1 MIDQEGIKSLEK
13 GADNIRLTGSEGASS
28 PAQEIIKAGIPKDMT
43 MDQDFEVFMQSE
55 GRPPRNI
62 PELLEFFKNSTLY
75 EGPHL
80 QNDPTEQVNPFSH
93 KPIGHPLPAR
103 QMAA

>member
-43 MDQDFEVFMQSE
+43 MDQKVDAHCC
-55 GRPPRNI
+55 
-62 PELLEFFKNSTLY
+62 LECHNMDLSDWSKGNRKCPKCLGKM
-75 EGPHL
+75 EIDKDGEIL
-80 QNDPTEQVNPFSH
+80 CWD
-93 KPIGHPLPAR
+93 
-103 QMAA
+103 

>member
-43 MDQDFEVFMQSE
+43 MDQAFEVFMQSE
-55 GRPPRNI
+55 GRPPRDI
-62 PELLEFFKNSTLY
+62 PELLEFFKNRTLS
-75 EGPHL
+75 EGPPL
-80 QNDPTEQVNPFSH
+80 PNDPTVADKPCGPNPLG
-93 KPIGHPLPAR
+93 PP
-103 QMAA
+103 